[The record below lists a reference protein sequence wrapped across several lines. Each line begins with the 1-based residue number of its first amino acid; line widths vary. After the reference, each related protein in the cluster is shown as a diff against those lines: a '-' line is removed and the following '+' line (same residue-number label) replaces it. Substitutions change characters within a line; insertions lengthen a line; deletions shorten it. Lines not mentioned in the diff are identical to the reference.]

1 MEKRKKISE
10 KIFEFAEKNSW
21 LWDNQKAWDAY
32 EKYAD
37 ENEGFYPFF
46 KRYFLKLPK

>member
-1 MEKRKKISE
+1 MEQYKKVSE

-21 LWDNQKAWDAY
+21 LWHSQKAWDAY

-37 ENEGFYPFF
+37 ENEGFNSFF
-46 KRYFLKLPK
+46 EKHFLKLPE